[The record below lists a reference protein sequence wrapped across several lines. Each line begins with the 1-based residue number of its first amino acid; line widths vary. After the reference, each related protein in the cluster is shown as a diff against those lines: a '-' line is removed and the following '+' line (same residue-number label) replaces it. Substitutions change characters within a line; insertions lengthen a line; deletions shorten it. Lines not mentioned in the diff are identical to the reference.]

1 MRKMIVLFGAMLLAL
16 APATSAVAQTA
27 EGQVVVVHGVP
38 DLTVDVYVNG
48 DLTLEDFEFGTVAGP
63 LTLPAGTYE
72 LEVYPAGADPSATDP
87 ALSGSADLPGGA
99 YATIAAYLQEGGDPT
114 LGVFVENNSNI
125 DAGNARI
132 TARHLAD
139 FGAVDILAND
149 GAVWEGVVNG
159 VGADIE
165 VPADTYNIKVT
176 AAGDPGTVAFDA
188 DLNLAE
194 GTNTIAYA
202 IGSVAGGTFQVVAN
216 TITGLQSAPDG
227 VPTGTAGLAGTS
239 STPPL
244 LLIAAGLAALT
255 AGAAGATV
263 VARRERA

>member
-1 MRKMIVLFGAMLLAL
+1 MRKMFVLFGAMLLAL
-16 APATSAVAQTA
+16 LPATAASAQSS

-63 LTLPAGTYE
+63 LTLPAGTYD
-72 LEVYPAGADPSATDP
+72 LEIYPADADPSSSDP
-87 ALSGSADLPGGA
+87 ALAGSTDLPGGA
-99 YATIAAYLQEGGDPT
+99 YATIAAYLQEGGAPT
-114 LGVFVENNSNI
+114 LGVFVENNSAT

-149 GAVWEGVVNG
+149 GAVWEGVTNG
-159 VGADIE
+159 VGADTD
-165 VPADTYNIKVT
+165 VPADTYNIKIT
-176 AAGDPGTVAFDA
+176 AAGDASTVAFDA
-188 DLNLAE
+188 DLNLLE

-202 IGSVAGGTFQVVAN
+202 IGSVAGGSFQVVAN
-216 TITGLQSAPDG
+216 TITGLQSAPEG

-239 STPPL
+239 SALPVAV
-244 LLIAAGLAALT
+244 IAAGMLAMVGGTAL
-255 AGAAGATV
+255 
-263 VARRERA
+263 VARRDQA